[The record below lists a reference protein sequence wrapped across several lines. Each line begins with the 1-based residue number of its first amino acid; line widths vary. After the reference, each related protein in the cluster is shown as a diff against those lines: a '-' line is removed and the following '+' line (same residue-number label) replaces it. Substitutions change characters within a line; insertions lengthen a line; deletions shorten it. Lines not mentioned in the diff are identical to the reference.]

1 MCSLA
6 NCTPPENTVCF
17 FHALEK
23 ANPPWTKQ
31 IRRLES
37 KNINGVCGQ
46 RRGSKMFR
54 QHFRHCSYKLSKL
67 LSFPTLL
74 NRKLVS
80 NIVFFSSS
88 ELTEVK
94 PSVKRKRKENM
105 FNKCETKRNETK
117 RTDHLCEPN
126 RTVASHKTN
135 RQTSS
140 SLKTK
145 RNEPTT
151 SWSQSKASYHYDLH
165 QKVNIPQN
173 IGLIWDEVSNSTSHR
188 HKGYET
194 FS

>member
-54 QHFRHCSYKLSKL
+54 QHFRHCSYKLSNL
-67 LSFPTLL
+67 LSFPILL

-80 NIVFFSSS
+80 NIVFLSSS

-94 PSVKRKRKENM
+94 PSVKRKRN
-105 FNKCETKRNETK
+105 ETNRSSLPTEPNRSLPRNEPPNIQFLENETK
-117 RTDHLCEPN
+117 RTDPILVPVQSIVPLRFASKSQHSPKH
-126 RTVASHKTN
+126 RTNLGWGV
-135 RQTSS
+135 
-140 SLKTK
+140 
-145 RNEPTT
+145 
-151 SWSQSKASYHYDLH
+151 
-165 QKVNIPQN
+165 
-173 IGLIWDEVSNSTSHR
+173 
-188 HKGYET
+188 
-194 FS
+194 

>member
-94 PSVKRKRKENM
+94 PSVKRKRKETKRKICLISAKRN
-105 FNKCETKRNETK
+105 ETKRNETNRSSLRTEPNRSLPQNEPPNIQFLENETK
-117 RTDHLCEPN
+117 RTDHILVPVQSIVPLRFASKSQHSPKH
-126 RTVASHKTN
+126 RTNLGWGV
-135 RQTSS
+135 
-140 SLKTK
+140 
-145 RNEPTT
+145 
-151 SWSQSKASYHYDLH
+151 
-165 QKVNIPQN
+165 
-173 IGLIWDEVSNSTSHR
+173 
-188 HKGYET
+188 
-194 FS
+194 